1 MLAFLGGAISIISTP
16 IAVTCAWVMRKRLN
30 TVLGVIAKVVA
41 LIGFF
46 GLIAFILTYANP
58 FFKGS

>member
-1 MLAFLGGAISIISTP
+1 
-16 IAVTCAWVMRKRLN
+16 MRKRLN